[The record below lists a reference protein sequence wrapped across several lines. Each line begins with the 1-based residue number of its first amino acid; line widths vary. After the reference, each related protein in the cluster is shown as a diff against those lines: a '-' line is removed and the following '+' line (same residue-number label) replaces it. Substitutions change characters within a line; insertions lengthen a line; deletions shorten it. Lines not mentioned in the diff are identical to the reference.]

1 MDGAVIEVPGDDA
14 AADAVVI
21 HQEVEHEILDE
32 ELGGVA
38 QRLLVERVQHGVA
51 GAVGGGTGALCD
63 ALAEAGRHAAERPL
77 IDLALGRAAE
87 RHAEMLELDDRR
99 DRLAHHVFD
108 GVLVAQPVR
117 PLDGVVHVPAPI
129 ILAHVAERGADA
141 ALGGDG
147 VAAGREQLAEAGGAQ
162 ALLRHAEGGAQAG
175 PAAADHDD
183 VVAVVGDRIGL
194 PVGPGSGDRFVGHRM
209 PQPPIA
215 MVKSATSAAVASTI
229 AAALTR
235 ITATSLAASLPT

>member
-162 ALLRHAEGGAQAG
+162 ALLRHA
-175 PAAADHDD
+175 AADHDD

-229 AAALTR
+229 AAVLTR